1 MALSCGQYTAKPRIG
16 RMTEDRPHRF
26 ANERWSG
33 GDYSASIAY
42 HIAKGENVVVRPLP
56 TFWPH

>member
-1 MALSCGQYTAKPRIG
+1 
-16 RMTEDRPHRF
+16 MTEDRPHRF